1 MFDHSMIDPMIHPM
15 FDKMFDPKLP
25 HHWIHSQVALGLGQA
40 MVVSALAL
48 GVAWLGHLRK
58 LELGRETA
66 AALVR
71 GLLQMLAIGLV
82 LVWLLKGAA
91 WWSVPALAT
100 MCAVAA
106 GMTQRRLNP
115 RLKPGSKPGL
125 KPGLESGAKPAAS
138 SYWLCLRAIGTGSA
152 VVIATMALTRVIAF
166 KATALVP
173 LGSMIIANSMN
184 TCAQVLERYA
194 SDLKLNAGRVEAA
207 LALGADS
214 TVAALPYARNATN
227 AALIPSLNSLRSL
240 GIVWIPGFAA
250 GMLLTGSDPVYTAI
264 YQFMVI
270 AMIYAASGVTAL
282 VAASGY
288 ERAAFV
294 EERLVAAR

>member
-1 MFDHSMIDPMIHPM
+1 MMLDRGMLEEAMGHWKHSP
-15 FDKMFDPKLP
+15 
-25 HHWIHSQVALGLGQA
+25 VALGLAQA
-40 MVVSALAL
+40 LVVCALAM

-58 LELGRETA
+58 LELRRETA
-66 AALVR
+66 TALVR
-71 GLLQMLAIGLV
+71 GLLQMLAVGLV

-91 WWSVPALAT
+91 WWSVPALGA
-100 MCAVAA
+100 MCAMAA
-106 GMTQRRLNP
+106 RMAQS
-115 RLKPGSKPGL
+115 RLKSKANGV
-125 KPGLESGAKPAAS
+125 STYAS
-138 SYWLCLRAIGTGSA
+138 RGYWLCLRAIGTGSA

-166 KATALVP
+166 RSMALVP

-184 TCAQVLERYA
+184 TCSQVLERYS

-207 LALGADS
+207 LALGAS
-214 TVAALPYARNATN
+214 GGEAALPYAKNATN

-240 GIVWIPGFAA
+240 GIVWIPGFTA
-250 GMLLTGSDPVYTAI
+250 GMLMTGSDPVYTAI

-288 ERAAFV
+288 ERAAF
-294 EERLVAAR
+294 EGERLVGER

>member
-1 MFDHSMIDPMIHPM
+1 MTLCAMT
-15 FDKMFDPKLP
+15 LP
-25 HHWIHSQVALGLGQA
+25 NAGAAMPNHWIDGHWMHSQIALGLGQA
-40 MVVSALAL
+40 MVVCALAL
-48 GVAWLGHLRK
+48 AVAWLGHVRK

-66 AALVR
+66 TALVR
-71 GLLQMLAIGLV
+71 GLGQMLAIGLV
-82 LVWLLKGAA
+82 LVWLLRGAA
-91 WWSVPALAT
+91 WWSAPALAA
-100 MCAVAA
+100 MCATAA
-106 GMTQRRLNP
+106 RMAQRR
-115 RLKPGSKPGL
+115 
-125 KPGLESGAKPAAS
+125 AKSVPH

-152 VVIATMALTRVIAF
+152 VVIATMAVTGVIAC

-184 TCAQVLERYA
+184 TCSQVLERYA

-207 LALGADS
+207 LALGAS
-214 TVAALPYARNATN
+214 GREAALPYAKNATN

-264 YQFMVI
+264 YQFVVI
-270 AMIYAASGVTAL
+270 AMIYASSGLTAL

-288 ERAAFV
+288 ERSAFV
-294 EERLVAAR
+294 EERLVTGG

>member
-1 MFDHSMIDPMIHPM
+1 MIE
-15 FDKMFDPKLP
+15 
-25 HHWIHSQVALGLGQA
+25 HWLHSQVALGLGQA
-40 MVVSALAL
+40 TVVCALAL
-48 GVAWLGHLRK
+48 AVAWLGHLRK
-58 LELGRETA
+58 LELRRETVT
-66 AALVR
+66 ALIR
-71 GLLQMLAIGLV
+71 GLLQMLAVGLV

-91 WWSVPALAT
+91 WWSVPALAA
-100 MCAVAA
+100 MCVTAA
-106 GMTQRRLNP
+106 KMAQRRMMSRGVMP
-115 RLKPGSKPGL
+115 
-125 KPGLESGAKPAAS
+125 SGMKSGGKGGAEFVPH

-184 TCAQVLERYA
+184 TCSQVLERYA

-207 LALGADS
+207 LALGATS
-214 TVAALPYARNATN
+214 SMAALPYAKNATN

-282 VAASGY
+282 VAASGF
-288 ERAAFV
+288 ESAAFV
-294 EERLVAAR
+294 EERLVAR

>member
-1 MFDHSMIDPMIHPM
+1 MFE
-15 FDKMFDPKLP
+15 
-25 HHWIHSQVALGLGQA
+25 HWMHSQLALGLAQA
-40 MVVSALAL
+40 LVVSALAL
-48 GVAWLGHLRK
+48 SVAWLGSLRK
-58 LELGRETA
+58 LQLEGETA

-71 GLLQMLAIGLV
+71 GLLQMLAVGLV
-82 LVWLLKGAA
+82 LVWLLRGAA
-91 WWSVPALAT
+91 WWSIPTLAL
-100 MCAVAA
+100 MCATAA
-106 GMTQRRLNP
+106 RMAQS
-115 RLKPGSKPGL
+115 RLK
-125 KPGLESGAKPAAS
+125 AKATSLNA
-138 SYWLCLRAIGTGSA
+138 YWLCLRAIGTGSA
-152 VVIATMALTRVIAF
+152 VVIVTMALTRVIAF

-184 TCAQVLERYA
+184 TCSQVLERYS

-207 LALGADS
+207 LALGATG
-214 TVAALPYARNATN
+214 TVAALPYARNATH

-288 ERAAFV
+288 EHVAF
-294 EERLVAAR
+294 EQERLVRLS

>member
-1 MFDHSMIDPMIHPM
+1 
-15 FDKMFDPKLP
+15 
-25 HHWIHSQVALGLGQA
+25 
-40 MVVSALAL
+40 MVVCALAL
-48 GVAWLGHLRK
+48 AVAWLGHLRK
-58 LELGRETA
+58 LELRRETA
-66 AALVR
+66 VALAR

-82 LVWLLKGAA
+82 LVWLLKGAV
-91 WWSVPALAT
+91 WWSVPALAA
-100 MCAVAA
+100 MCATAA
-106 GMTQRRLNP
+106 AMAQRR
-115 RLKPGSKPGL
+115 
-125 KPGLESGAKPAAS
+125 AKFAPY
-138 SYWLCLRAIGTGSA
+138 SYWLCLQAIGTGSA

-166 KATALVP
+166 KSMALVP

-184 TCAQVLERYA
+184 TCSQVLERYT

-207 LALGADS
+207 LALGAS
-214 TVAALPYARNATN
+214 GSQAALPYARNATN

-270 AMIYAASGVTAL
+270 AMIYAASGITAL
-282 VAASGY
+282 VAAAGY

-294 EERLVAAR
+294 GERLVAGR

>member
-1 MFDHSMIDPMIHPM
+1 MMFDASILDPRR
-15 FDKMFDPKLP
+15 LG
-25 HHWIHSQVALGLGQA
+25 HWIHSQVAIGLGQA
-40 MVVSALAL
+40 MVVCALAL
-48 GVAWLGHLRK
+48 TVAWLGHLRK
-58 LELGRETA
+58 LELAHETA

-91 WWSVPALAT
+91 WWSVPALAA
-100 MCAVAA
+100 MCATAA
-106 GMTQRRLNP
+106 RIAQRRLQT
-115 RLKPGSKPGL
+115 S
-125 KPGLESGAKPAAS
+125 AKSVPS

-166 KATALVP
+166 KAMALVP

-184 TCAQVLERYA
+184 TCSQVLERYA

-207 LALGADS
+207 LALGAS
-214 TVAALPYARNATN
+214 GTEAALPYAKNATN

-264 YQFMVI
+264 YQFIVI

-282 VAASGY
+282 VAAAGY
-288 ERAAFV
+288 EHAAFV
-294 EERLVAAR
+294 EERLVAR

>member
-1 MFDHSMIDPMIHPM
+1 MFDFSFFISTPLRHWMHSP
-15 FDKMFDPKLP
+15 
-25 HHWIHSQVALGLGQA
+25 VALGLAQA
-40 MVVSALAL
+40 MVVCALAL

-58 LELGRETA
+58 VSLGRETS
-66 AALVR
+66 AALAR
-71 GLLQMLAIGLV
+71 GLLQMLAIGTV

-91 WWSVPALAT
+91 WWSIPTLAA
-100 MCAVAA
+100 MCATAA
-106 GMTQRRLNP
+106 WMAQKRMTAR
-115 RLKPGSKPGL
+115 
-125 KPGLESGAKPAAS
+125 AKSVPH

-152 VVIATMALTRVIAF
+152 LVIATMAVTRVIAF

-184 TCAQVLERYA
+184 TCSQVLERYA
-194 SDLKLNAGRVEAA
+194 SDLTLNAGRVEAA
-207 LALGADS
+207 LALGAS
-214 TVAALPYARNATN
+214 GREAALPYATNATN

-270 AMIYAASGVTAL
+270 AMIYASSGITAL
-282 VAASGY
+282 VAAAGY
-288 ERAAFV
+288 ERGAFV
-294 EERLVAAR
+294 EERLVVGR

>member
-1 MFDHSMIDPMIHPM
+1 MQGRTLLNQGDAMVDQTM
-15 FDKMFDPKLP
+15 LR
-25 HHWIHSQVALGLGQA
+25 HWMHSQVALGLAQA
-40 MVVSALAL
+40 MVVCALAL
-48 GVAWLGHLRK
+48 GVAWLGRLRK
-58 LELGRETA
+58 LSLGRETS

-91 WWSVPALAT
+91 WWSVPALAV
-100 MCAVAA
+100 MCATAA
-106 GMTQRRLNP
+106 RMAQRR
-115 RLKPGSKPGL
+115 
-125 KPGLESGAKPAAS
+125 AKSVPH

-184 TCAQVLERYA
+184 TCSQVLERYS

-207 LALGADS
+207 LSLGAS
-214 TVAALPYARNATN
+214 GTEAALPYATNATN

-282 VAASGY
+282 VAAAGY
-288 ERAAFV
+288 ERGAFE
-294 EERLVAAR
+294 EERLVGVR

>member
-1 MFDHSMIDPMIHPM
+1 MFDHWLHSLGLHS
-15 FDKMFDPKLP
+15 LSL
-25 HHWIHSQVALGLGQA
+25 HSQVALGLGQA
-40 MVVSALAL
+40 LVVSALAL
-48 GVAWLGHLRK
+48 GVAWLGRLRK

-66 AALVR
+66 LALVR
-71 GLLQMLAIGLV
+71 GLLQMLAIGLI

-91 WWSVPALAT
+91 WWSVPALAV
-100 MCAVAA
+100 MCATAA
-106 GMTQRRLNP
+106 RMAQRRAKGVP
-115 RLKPGSKPGL
+115 R
-125 KPGLESGAKPAAS
+125 

-166 KATALVP
+166 KSMALVP

-184 TCAQVLERYA
+184 TCSQVLERYS
-194 SDLKLNAGRVEAA
+194 SDLKLNAGRVEAS
-207 LALGADS
+207 LALGAS
-214 TVAALPYARNATN
+214 ASVAALPYARNATN

-288 ERAAFV
+288 ERGAFK
-294 EERLVAAR
+294 EERLVASR

>member
-1 MFDHSMIDPMIHPM
+1 MFEQ
-15 FDKMFDPKLP
+15 
-25 HHWIHSQVALGLGQA
+25 WVHSQVAMGLGQA
-40 MVVSALAL
+40 MVVCALAL
-48 GVAWLGHLRK
+48 AVAWLGHLRN
-58 LELGRETA
+58 LELGRETVV
-66 AALVR
+66 ALLR

-91 WWSVPALAT
+91 WWSVPALAA
-100 MCAVAA
+100 MCATAA
-106 GMTQRRLNP
+106 RMAQR
-115 RLKPGSKPGL
+115 KV
-125 KPGLESGAKPAAS
+125 ESVPH

-152 VVIATMALTRVIAF
+152 VVIITMVLTHVIAS
-166 KATALVP
+166 KSTALVP

-184 TCAQVLERYA
+184 TCSQVLERYA

-207 LALGADS
+207 LALGAS
-214 TVAALPYARNATN
+214 SAQASLPYAKNSTN
-227 AALIPSLNSLRSL
+227 GALIPSLNSLRSL

-270 AMIYAASGVTAL
+270 AMIYTASGVTAL

-288 ERAAFV
+288 ERAAFE
-294 EERLVAAR
+294 EERLVAGRLTGESPAA

>member
-1 MFDHSMIDPMIHPM
+1 MPD
-15 FDKMFDPKLP
+15 
-25 HHWIHSQVALGLGQA
+25 HWIQQWRHSQVALGLGQA
-40 MVVSALAL
+40 LVVCALAL

-66 AALVR
+66 TALVR

-91 WWSVPALAT
+91 WWSIPALGA
-100 MCAVAA
+100 MCAAA
-106 GMTQRRLNP
+106 ARMAQS
-115 RLKPGSKPGL
+115 RLKSRGNGTAK
-125 KPGLESGAKPAAS
+125 GAANYVPH
-138 SYWLCLRAIGTGSA
+138 SYGLCLRAIATGSA
-152 VVIATMALTRVIAF
+152 LVIATMAGCGVIAY

-184 TCAQVLERYA
+184 TCSQVLERYA
-194 SDLKLNAGRVEAA
+194 SDLRLNAGRVEAA
-207 LALGADS
+207 LSLGAS
-214 TVAALPYARNATN
+214 SQAAALPYAKNATN

-250 GMLLTGSDPVYTAI
+250 GMLLTGSDPVYTAV

-288 ERAAFV
+288 ERAAFE
-294 EERLVAAR
+294 EERLVSGG

>member
-1 MFDHSMIDPMIHPM
+1 MFDHST
-15 FDKMFDPKLP
+15 FDRMLLHRFV
-25 HHWIHSQVALGLGQA
+25 HSQVGLGLEQA

-58 LELGRETA
+58 LELGQETA

-91 WWSVPALAT
+91 WWSFPALAA
-100 MCAVAA
+100 MCAMAA
-106 GMTQRRLNP
+106 RMTQKR
-115 RLKPGSKPGL
+115 
-125 KPGLESGAKPAAS
+125 AKSAPH

-184 TCAQVLERYA
+184 TCSQVLERYA

-207 LALGADS
+207 LALGASS
-214 TVAALPYARNATN
+214 TAAALPYAKNATN

-282 VAASGY
+282 VAAAGY
-288 ERAAFV
+288 ERGAFE

>member
-1 MFDHSMIDPMIHPM
+1 MPEQIQR
-15 FDKMFDPKLP
+15 
-25 HHWIHSQVALGLGQA
+25 WIHSQVGLGLLQA
-40 MVVSALAL
+40 MVVCALAL
-48 GVAWLGHLRK
+48 GVAWMGHVRK
-58 LELGRETA
+58 LRLGRETA
-66 AALVR
+66 AALLR
-71 GLLQMLAIGLV
+71 GLGQMLAVGMV

-91 WWSVPALAT
+91 WWSFPALAA

-106 GMTQRRLNP
+106 RMAQRRTKTAP
-115 RLKPGSKPGL
+115 R
-125 KPGLESGAKPAAS
+125 

-152 VVIATMALTRVIAF
+152 VVIAAMTLTRVIAY
-166 KATALVP
+166 KAMALVP
-173 LGSMIIANSMN
+173 LGSMIIASSMN
-184 TCAQVLERYA
+184 TCSQVLERYS
-194 SDLKLNAGRVEAA
+194 SDLKLNAGRAE
-207 LALGADS
+207 
-214 TVAALPYARNATN
+214 AALPYAKNATN

-288 ERAAFV
+288 EHAAFE
-294 EERLVAAR
+294 EERLVGER